1 MRPSRRTAV
10 LVLAAAVS
18 LLFAWSLDSAPALFL
33 AGSILGLVALRAFLF
48 LHAAG
53 TVASSVRV
61 ARRATPFIIRQGSP
75 VTVTCTV
82 HFLLP
87 PGLRADVSD
96 VPPPGAPLTKGSV
109 TAGNT
114 LPGSHDITLAYG
126 ISCISCGR
134 LSFGGVDIVLHDPFF
149 SLLLPFRG
157 GNFSVP
163 TLLVD
168 PVGRFRAGDGSGI
181 VGEKD
186 TEARRLLRGYGIRSF
201 RGYMPGDDPR
211 TIDWKLT
218 AKHGKLFVREYAG
231 MTGKSPLL
239 VVDLPDSAMP
249 CPVPLRDAVL
259 GSALDAAREMCRM
272 PRGCSLMVICGPNL
286 LSFLPNERSSARLE
300 RALREYSSPQQV
312 SRCYRALDPAVAE
325 VFRQRLGESGVSG
338 NDDFSRKLAEVYS
351 AFIPAM
357 EPLPFE
363 VQCARAL
370 ARQGDT
376 ALHVLSTGWGDTS
389 HLAILGLQARRRGVD
404 ARIGIPDSV
413 VSPDLLRRLKGCG
426 YSVVRVM
433 A

>member
-1 MRPSRRTAV
+1 MRPSRRTVV
-10 LVLAAAVS
+10 LLIAAAVS
-18 LLFAWSLDSAPALFL
+18 LLLAWSLDSAPALFL
-33 AGSILGLVALRAFLF
+33 AGSISGLVAVRAFLF

-53 TVASSVRV
+53 TVASGVRV
-61 ARRATPFIIRQGSP
+61 ERTATPFILRQGSP
-75 VTVTCTV
+75 VNVTCTV
-82 HFLLP
+82 HLLLP
-87 PGLRADVSD
+87 HGLRAEVSD
-96 VPPPGAPLTKGSV
+96 VPPPGAPLTKGSLS
-109 TAGNT
+109 AE
-114 LPGSHDITLAYG
+114 ITLAGSHGMKLAYG
-126 ISCISCGR
+126 LSCISCGR

-157 GNFSVP
+157 GAFSHP

-168 PVGRFRAGDGSGI
+168 PVGRFRAGEGSGI
-181 VGEKD
+181 IGDKD
-186 TEARRLLRGYGIRSF
+186 SEARKLLRGYGIRSF

-231 MTGKSPLL
+231 MIGKNPLL
-239 VVDLPDSAMP
+239 VADLPDSAMP
-249 CPVPLRDAVL
+249 CPASLRDAVI
-259 GSALDAAREMCRM
+259 GSALDAVREMCRM

-312 SRCYRALDPAVAE
+312 LRCYRALDPAVAE
-325 VFRQRLGESGVSG
+325 AFRQRLGETEG
-338 NDDFSRKLAEVYS
+338 NGDGFPRKLREIYS

-376 ALHVLSTGWGDTS
+376 ALHVLSTGWGDAS

-404 ARIGIPDSV
+404 ARIGIPDSAI
-413 VSPDLLRRLKGCG
+413 SPDLLRRLKGWG
-426 YSVVRVM
+426 YTVVRVM

>member
-1 MRPSRRTAV
+1 MRPSSRTV
-10 LVLAAAVS
+10 FLLVAAAAS

-33 AGSILGLVALRAFLF
+33 AGSLIGLVAVRAFLF

-53 TVASSVRV
+53 TSASSVRV
-61 ARRATPFIIRQGSP
+61 ERTATPFILRQGSP
-75 VTVTCTV
+75 VNVTCTV

-87 PGLRADVSD
+87 HGLRAEVRD
-96 VPPPGAPLTKGSV
+96 VPPPGAPVTKGPPS
-109 TAGNT
+109 AE
-114 LPGSHDITLAYG
+114 ITLAGTHDMKLAYG
-126 ISCISCGR
+126 LSCISCGR

-149 SLLLPFRG
+149 SLHLPFRG
-157 GNFSVP
+157 GIFSLP
-163 TLLVD
+163 PLLVD
-168 PVGRFRAGDGSGI
+168 PVGRFRPGDGSGTI
-181 VGEKD
+181 GEKD
-186 TEARRLLRGYGIRSF
+186 SEGRRLLRGYGIRSF

-231 MTGKSPLL
+231 MIGKSPLL
-239 VVDLPDSAMP
+239 VVDLPDSAIP

-259 GSALDAAREMCRM
+259 GSALDATREMCRM

-286 LSFLPNERSSARLE
+286 LSFLPHERSSARLE
-300 RALREYSSPQQV
+300 RALREFSSPQQV
-312 SRCYRALDPAVAE
+312 LRCYRALDPAVAE
-325 VFRQRLGESGVSG
+325 VFRQRLGESEGSG
-338 NDDFSRKLAEVYS
+338 DGFSRRLWELYS

-370 ARQGDT
+370 AQQSDT
-376 ALHVLSTGWGDTS
+376 DLHVLSTGQGDTS

-404 ARIGIPDSV
+404 ARIVIPDSAI
-413 VSPDLLRRLKGCG
+413 SPDLLRRLKGWG
-426 YSVVRVM
+426 YTVVRVM